1 METCMEWQPKAEIIH
16 VRSAAMIK
24 LLRSKAQS
32 VARRPRSPLKPK
44 SHAPNSDPLLI
55 CATKQSKQLP
65 TTLLPRFPQQAEATE
80 CTSKHRLSRVAH
92 DELWKLITHSLPRSL
107 CFFFF
112 FFFLVKSW
120 GLFRCKRT
128 NVHTNVEADTLA
140 VACKN
145 TSHKHSEWDSKI
157 GQVN

>member
-1 METCMEWQPKAEIIH
+1 MHGVAAKSRNHSCAQRARP
-16 VRSAAMIK
+16 RAAMIK

-80 CTSKHRLSRVAH
+80 CTSKHRSA
-92 DELWKLITHSLPRSL
+92 SPMMS
-107 CFFFF
+107 
-112 FFFLVKSW
+112 
-120 GLFRCKRT
+120 
-128 NVHTNVEADTLA
+128 
-140 VACKN
+140 
-145 TSHKHSEWDSKI
+145 SES
-157 GQVN
+157 